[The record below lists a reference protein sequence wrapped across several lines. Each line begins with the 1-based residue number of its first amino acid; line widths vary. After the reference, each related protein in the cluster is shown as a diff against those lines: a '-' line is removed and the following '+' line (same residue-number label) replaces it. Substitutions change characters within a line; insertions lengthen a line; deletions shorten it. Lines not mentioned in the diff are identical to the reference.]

1 VGDAA
6 KESVL
11 VGCVADFAQGNYDA
25 TVCDWFAPPPRP
37 GSGGSGGGAGLPLPA
52 AGGTVTLTT
61 RLCQLLGGEG
71 GTLTCTPFL
80 GRI

>member
-1 VGDAA
+1 VGDAR

-11 VGCVADFAQGNYDA
+11 LGCVADFAEGSYDA
-25 TVCDWFAPPPRP
+25 TVCDWFAPPARP
-37 GSGGSGGGAGLPLPA
+37 GSGGGGTGGGLPLPA
-52 AGGTVTLTT
+52 PGGKITLTT
-61 RLCQLLGGEG
+61 RLCDLLGGEG